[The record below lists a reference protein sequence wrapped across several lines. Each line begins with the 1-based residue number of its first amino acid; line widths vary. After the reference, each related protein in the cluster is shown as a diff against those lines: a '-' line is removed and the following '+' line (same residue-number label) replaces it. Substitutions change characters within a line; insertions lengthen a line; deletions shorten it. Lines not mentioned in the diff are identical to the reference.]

1 MNFYITQRWGRF
13 YDRILSLKV
22 SFYLRAS
29 KCSNS
34 FLDFLQLCCFE
45 MIISGKLGQ
54 TYTVLINVQF
64 ITFFT
69 RLDKHFIFY
78 IARSANF
85 IICMLRYAYCFAC
98 LEKFEI
104 IWNNKAFN
112 LKFWNN
118 FCLDSYYL
126 LSKICVNRK
135 VNLIR
140 E

>member
-1 MNFYITQRWGRF
+1 MGAEFLKRGRGVWQILVIHKIQLLKFARPTCKMWCRLMQRNNFSTF
-13 YDRILSLKV
+13 YGRILSLKV

-34 FLDFLQLCCFE
+34 FLNFLQLCCFE

-98 LEKFEI
+98 LEKHI
-104 IWNNKAFN
+104 
-112 LKFWNN
+112 
-118 FCLDSYYL
+118 
-126 LSKICVNRK
+126 
-135 VNLIR
+135 
-140 E
+140 

>member
-1 MNFYITQRWGRF
+1 MQNVMLIDAKKQFFYIWFFQFLIMNFYITQRWGRF

-22 SFYLRAS
+22 SFCLRAS

-78 IARSANF
+78 IARSAFF

-98 LEKFEI
+98 LEKHL
-104 IWNNKAFN
+104 IWNSGITFA
-112 LKFWNN
+112 
-118 FCLDSYYL
+118 
-126 LSKICVNRK
+126 
-135 VNLIR
+135 
-140 E
+140 